1 MANNILDESKKWL
14 PYFYVNNTWVNGDIK
29 IKFNGRQL
37 NLEVVKFLNDLFHFY
52 FESKMFND
60 CTILWLKSNTSSMK
74 ECIEFYNNQVN
85 VEDRLNVNTALS
97 KIQYDRKKLE
107 KYFDVKEFINI
118 LAYPENYLDS
128 AIEKLDK
135 LSREY
140 MKDGE
145 YIKAMVVKL
154 PKEPVCKEVSDS
166 TWYVL
171 EDMVRNYSKKRIE
184 TIESGKDLIINNEV
198 IGYYNYLISSKNLSK
213 TDNERL
219 KHLREIL
226 GLGE

>member
-14 PYFYVNNTWVNGDIK
+14 PYFYINNTWIDKDIK

-37 NLEVVKFLNDLFHFY
+37 NKEVVNFLNDLFHFY

-60 CTILWLKSNTSSMK
+60 CTILWLKSNASSMK
-74 ECIEFYNNQVN
+74 ECIEFYNNQVK

-107 KYFDVKEFINI
+107 RYFNVNEFINI
-118 LAYPENYLDS
+118 LAYPEKYLDS
-128 AIEKLDK
+128 NREKLDK

-145 YIKAMVVKL
+145 YNKAMVLKI
-154 PKEPVCKEVSDS
+154 PKEPICKEVEDS

-171 EDMVRNYSKKRIE
+171 EDMIRSYSKKRIE
-184 TIESGKDLIINNEV
+184 TIESGNDLIINSNV
-198 IGYYNYLISSKNLSK
+198 IGYYNYLISNKNLSK
-213 TDNERL
+213 TDKDRL
-219 KHLREIL
+219 KHIREIL
-226 GLGE
+226 GLES